1 MKRRTLLKLV
11 GVGAVAEGLAIA
23 CGGAT
28 TPPATAAPTKG
39 AATSAPTVA
48 ATAAPTKAPGTG
60 KLTILGALVGDIND
74 GFAKAYET
82 ESGVKTAAVRL
93 SAGEG
98 LAKLRADKA
107 NPQFSVWLGGAA
119 DGFIAAAKEGLL
131 EAYVPAGAEK
141 LAAGYKDKAG
151 MWSGYYLG
159 VLGVALNTKVL
170 KDKGLPEPASWAD
183 LAKPAY
189 KGQISMAHP
198 ASSGTAYTMMAAILQ
213 LYGKETPD
221 KGFAYLKEFHKNV
234 LQYQKSGAAPA
245 RQAGQGEVAIGIVFA
260 HDILATID
268 AGFKDL
274 KIMYPSEGTGWEIGA
289 VGLVK
294 GAPDA
299 VEGKKYLDWMMGGKA
314 QSLLLSLKAY
324 QLPLNPDAAV
334 NPATPKL
341 NSVKVIDYDYVWAG
355 DRKKEFVDRFSNE
368 IAPAPK

>member
-11 GVGAVAEGLAIA
+11 GIGAVAEGLAIA

-28 TPPATAAPTKG
+28 TAPSPAPATG
-39 AATSAPTVA
+39 AATPKLAA

-60 KLTILGALVGDIND
+60 KLNLLGALVGDIND
-74 GFAKAYET
+74 GFAKAYEAET
-82 ESGVKTAAVRL
+82 GVKTAAVRL

-131 EAYVPAGAEK
+131 EPYKPAGSEK
-141 LAAGYKDKAG
+141 LAAAYKDAG
-151 MWSGYYLG
+151 GTWTGYYLG

-170 KDKGLPEPASWAD
+170 KDKNLPEPKSWAD
-183 LAKPAY
+183 LTKPAY

-198 ASSGTAYTMMAAILQ
+198 ASSGTAYTMMATILQ
-213 LYGKETPD
+213 LFGKDTPE
-221 KGFAYLKEFHKNV
+221 KGFAYLADFHKNV

-245 RQAGQGEVAIGIVFA
+245 RQAGQGEVAIGVVFA

-289 VGLVK
+289 IGLVK
-294 GAPDA
+294 GAPDR
-299 VEGKKYLDWMMGGKA
+299 VEGERFLDWMMGAKA

-324 QLPLNPDAAV
+324 QLPLNPEAAV

-341 NSVKVIDYDYVWAG
+341 SSVKVIDYDYVWAG
-355 DRKKEFVDRFSNE
+355 DRKKQFVDRFSNE

>member
-1 MKRRTLLKLV
+1 MKRRTLLQLV
-11 GVGAVAEGLAIA
+11 GVGVVAEGLAIA

-28 TPPATAAPTKG
+28 TTPTAAP
-39 AATSAPTVA
+39 ATVAPTAA
-48 ATAAPTKAPGTG
+48 ATAAPTPVPGTG

-82 ESGVKTAAVRL
+82 ETKVKTSAVRL

-131 EAYVPAGAEK
+131 EPYVPAGAEK
-141 LAAGYKDKAG
+141 LAAGYKDKGG
-151 MWSGYYLG
+151 MWTGYYLG

-170 KDKGLPEPASWAD
+170 KEKNLPEPASWAD
-183 LAKPAY
+183 LIKPAY
-189 KGQISMAHP
+189 KGQISIAHP
-198 ASSGTAYTMMAAILQ
+198 ASSGTSYTMMATILQ
-213 LYGKETPD
+213 MFGKDTPD
-221 KGFAYLKEFHKNV
+221 KGFAYLRDFHKNV

-294 GAPDA
+294 GAPDV
-299 VEGKKYLDWMMGGKA
+299 VEGKKYLDWMMGAKA
-314 QSLLLSLKAY
+314 QSLLLTLKAY
-324 QLPLNPDAAV
+324 QLPLHPEAAV

-341 NSVKVIDYDYVWAG
+341 SSVKVIDYDYVWAG